1 LYIVQLRKKSEKS
14 DFSEKYFNLVEQ
26 LTKCGSKMSCCGDD
40 TCRIDS
46 VITMD
51 AKGQIVL
58 PKDLREKANIKP
70 NEKLAVVACE
80 TNGEVCC
87 ITLIKADRLVSAVT
101 KTLVPL
107 LKPLTQKEENQ
118 P

>member
-1 LYIVQLRKKSEKS
+1 M
-14 DFSEKYFNLVEQ
+14 
-26 LTKCGSKMSCCGDD
+26 TCCGDE

-46 VITMD
+46 VINMD

-80 TNGEVCC
+80 KQGEVCC
-87 ITLIKADRLVSAVT
+87 IMLIKAERFASAVT
-101 KTLVPL
+101 QTVAPL
-107 LKPLTQKEENQ
+107 IKSLTKEGNEK
-118 P
+118 